1 MINLIASICKY
12 VSAKKDYISKY
23 YTITSQNVIM
33 CYMQVMLFDL
43 GANGLEC
50 EYNCSMY
57 VFHKLHFLS
66 FTSNCSKYKL
76 DYTIK

>member
-12 VSAKKDYISKY
+12 VSTKKDYISKY
-23 YTITSQNVIM
+23 YTITSQNPRL
-33 CYMQVMLFDL
+33 CYVMLFDL

-57 VFHKLHFLS
+57 VFHKPHFLS
-66 FTSNCSKYKL
+66 FTSNCSQYKL